1 MYEKHLLEPLCK
13 ISKRDIQ
20 AHSKKLTDNAMTKKM
35 KRPNDEQ
42 QHTQIRIEKRRSSM
56 NSTKN
61 ITKTSSIFV
70 MIEQILFTLFGSFY

>member
-1 MYEKHLLEPLCK
+1 MLFLSVNSTIYKRMYEKHLLEPLCK

-42 QHTQIRIEKRRSSM
+42 QHTQIKIEK
-56 NSTKN
+56 KA
-61 ITKTSSIFV
+61 
-70 MIEQILFTLFGSFY
+70 E